1 MVGGAEETGATETQ
15 GGSLASSLPS
25 PLESVAD
32 MRATAKWILAALAVT
47 GAALLGGGPLA
58 AVGKIHGPGQA
69 VTAYAGLLLSLV
81 GIGWAIWRTAD
92 ALIPPLTT
100 PRSLDCSP
108 LLADLRVRIACEPE
122 SFYGPFGASANDL
135 HRALEFHSTVAR
147 NIERL
152 LESEGPDGPRR
163 ALLLG
168 KLTESRMTAA
178 NVHARLRSLWELAH
192 AWQVRAQLRNARL
205 HSLAGGA
212 VAALG
217 AVVFLSA
224 AS

>member
-1 MVGGAEETGATETQ
+1 M
-15 GGSLASSLPS
+15 LPS

-47 GAALLGGGPLA
+47 GAALLGGGPLT
-58 AVGKIHGPGQA
+58 AVGRIHGLGHA

-100 PRSLDCSP
+100 PRSLESSP
-108 LLADLRVRIACEPE
+108 LLADLRSRIAGEPE
-122 SFYGPFGASANDL
+122 SFYGPFGASVGDL
-135 HRALEFHSTVAR
+135 HGALEFHSTVTR

-152 LESEGPDGPRR
+152 LELEGPDGPRR

-168 KLTESRMTAA
+168 KLAESRTTTAA
-178 NVHARLRSLWELAH
+178 IHARLRSLWELAH

-212 VAALG
+212 LAALG